1 MMYGM
6 DTNLIMDGA
15 GAGNGPRGISLP
27 HVHGRYQNEQDIIE
41 NMPFSAGDSSALMSR
56 QRPSSADSAE
66 SASMLDRRS
75 SKESQKNRNGDYS
88 PSSTP
93 VDGAR
98 RKSAPPKQSANGS
111 LFIE

>member
-75 SKESQKNRNGDYS
+75 SKESQKTGMVTI
-88 PSSTP
+88 PQ
-93 VDGAR
+93 A
-98 RKSAPPKQSANGS
+98 APQLMGLAVKAHLPNKVPMVAY
-111 LFIE
+111 L